1 MEPPPTPRP
10 PAPKVP
16 STVSQWRASARGC
29 HVLTKNPSKLE
40 CLHPGSK
47 VTFKEY
53 LSMRI
58 IRRVSNITEFPDRE
72 TEGRAKEMVKG
83 DEAIQTWLSYIETD
97 QYPTDRKL
105 GMFALVRQGQLAIV
119 ASDSQEPSQT
129 VELRRRDRPQAPELS
144 ADTAGRSP
152 SAAAST
158 APTEPSTAASSVPTE
173 LSTAASRKWVK
184 YARAD
189 GEPQV
194 NQFVINLLN
203 ALTLSV
209 GQGVNC
215 QWSPNGNLFGSVS
228 FGEVQLTAYVD
239 GYLVGVKKSDIFAI
253 VEVKAGI
260 RDPEQYPLVEWQEG
274 AEMVSWIMNDEEN
287 LRRHPFETRLLIS
300 LNRHEMYLTLARYHE
315 DYVKFLKG
323 EFQGLKSYPENRFL
337 HLHEYGPWDI
347 GKKSHMRDLA
357 EIIVGFSLRVKDE
370 QARSAVPSGSG
381 PDGA

>member
-1 MEPPPTPRP
+1 MEPPSPRP

-58 IRRVSNITEFPDRE
+58 IRRVSNITEFFDRE

-105 GMFALVRQGQLAIV
+105 SMFALVRQGQLAIV

-129 VELRRRDRPQAPELS
+129 VELRRRDRPQALQLS

-152 SAAAST
+152 SAAAS
-158 APTEPSTAASSVPTE
+158 SVPTE
-173 LSTAASRKWVK
+173 VSTAASR
-184 YARAD
+184 
-189 GEPQV
+189 
-194 NQFVINLLN
+194 N
-203 ALTLSV
+203 
-209 GQGVNC
+209 
-215 QWSPNGNLFGSVS
+215 VS

-239 GYLVGVKKSDIFAI
+239 RYLMGVKKSDIFAI

-260 RDPEQYPLVEWQEG
+260 RDPKQYPLVEWQEG

-300 LNRHEMYLTLARYHE
+300 LNRHDMYLTLARYHE

-370 QARSAVPSGSG
+370 QARLAVLSGSG
-381 PDGA
+381 TDGV